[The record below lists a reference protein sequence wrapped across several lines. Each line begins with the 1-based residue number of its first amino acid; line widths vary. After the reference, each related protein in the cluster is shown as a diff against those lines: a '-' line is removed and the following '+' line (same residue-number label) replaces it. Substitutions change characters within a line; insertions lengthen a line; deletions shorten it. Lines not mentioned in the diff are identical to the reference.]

1 MPDFTVDKK
10 IYLTHSDDEFR
21 YVIYTEDDPATI
33 TIEYQERSQPLDGGK
48 YCVVNKVDGIWKD
61 SAELIANA
69 ILELNKIL

>member
-1 MPDFTVDKK
+1 MPNFIVDKK
-10 IYLTHSDDEFR
+10 IYLTHQDYEFR
-21 YVIYTEDDPATI
+21 YVIYTEDDPSTI

-48 YCVVNKVDGIWKD
+48 YCTINRIQGIWKD

>member
-1 MPDFTVDKK
+1 MSNFAIDKK

-33 TIEYQERSQPLDGGK
+33 TIEYQERSGVNGK
-48 YCVVNKVDGIWKD
+48 YTTINKIDGIWKD